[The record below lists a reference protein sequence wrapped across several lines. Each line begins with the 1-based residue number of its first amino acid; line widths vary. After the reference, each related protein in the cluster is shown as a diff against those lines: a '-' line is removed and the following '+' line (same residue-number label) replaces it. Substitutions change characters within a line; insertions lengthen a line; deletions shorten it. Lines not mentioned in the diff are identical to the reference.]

1 MIDLILKGGYNYV
14 SAVHT
19 EGNNL
24 NQGCLMSHVLF
35 QSNSNFLSSINLPIV
50 IENRL
55 ENQADKHLAMLCIH
69 YHNVANNVSFTVIRV
84 LRSLWRKKQ
93 NPHEK

>member
-35 QSNSNFLSSINLPIV
+35 QSNSNFLSSINLS
-50 IENRL
+50 
-55 ENQADKHLAMLCIH
+55 LCIGSCS
-69 YHNVANNVSFTVIRV
+69 VRRRT
-84 LRSLWRKKQ
+84 RSTILLLDHLLTEQ
-93 NPHEK
+93 NPIHRLKLIEERKLELL